1 MLRLGSQELMVSLVV
16 AVIADEVILG
26 MDLLTQAIEHGDSI
40 CPVPGPGS
48 RRRKAAGNC

>member
-26 MDLLTQAIEHGDSI
+26 MDLLTQAGVSHDIVQGT
-40 CPVPGPGS
+40 VTV
-48 RRRKAAGNC
+48 N